1 MHVGK
6 DGMYRLTPAE
16 TTRLEAMVHVLVLEL
31 DDQWGSLMTVAC
43 DTPGMVDGR
52 DAGFDDD
59 GIISVHCGNG
69 VTVHYSQSDLEEAV
83 LFTPGM
89 VKRPDRFAN
98 PRPDPWVKEL
108 ITPIRTLEGMPGT
121 TGEEIDFHGVVTG
134 AQDRWLPAARVD
146 GLSPGV
152 RGASRGT
159 D

>member
-16 TTRLEAMVHVLVLEL
+16 TTRLETMVHVLVLEL
-31 DDQWGSLMTVAC
+31 DDQWGSLMTVAY
-43 DTPGMVDGR
+43 DTPEMVDDR

-98 PRPDPWVKEL
+98 P
-108 ITPIRTLEGMPGT
+108 
-121 TGEEIDFHGVVTG
+121 
-134 AQDRWLPAARVD
+134 AARPLGERAHHSD
-146 GLSPGV
+146 PDAGGNARNDR
-152 RGASRGT
+152 RG